1 MKKTFKILLLTISTL
16 SVFLSACTV
25 NLEKN
30 RTVEDAA
37 YEDRYDVIDKG
48 PVRGGAVRL
57 FTTPVDTLNPVTT
70 GNLYVQDFLGLV
82 FEGLYTL
89 DYEQQPLPVLAKGTS
104 VSTDG
109 LTVTVE
115 LKENIKWHDKTP
127 FKAEDVVFT
136 INTLLDAKTDSV
148 YKKNVQ
154 NIAAVTASGNKVIIN
169 MKQPYSFIKN
179 QLTFPIIS
187 SHIFANSKLEDKKS
201 KANLTPVGTG
211 PYCFEAFDEKNG
223 VKLKL
228 NEEWWNAES
237 QPDERQTSANTADT
251 ANNAGSSSS
260 AQKDNSLRLPYLATI
275 EIKVFNNS
283 SSAYSAFQARDVDVL
298 PAQYN
303 EYRKYIGRT
312 DINLKRYTGRNFEFL
327 TLNIKKGPL
336 MDKRLRNALNY
347 MLDKKLLV
355 DNAATGIA
363 VPAEIP
369 LTPNSWVYKLV
380 NLEEKDSVGKAKEL
394 MAQSGYSLDAKKKYV
409 KKGSKKAIALKLI
422 VNDGNALRFNTATEL
437 AAQLGKSGITVQ
449 VVKLPWESYKNA
461 LKSGAYD
468 LALTGYKVS
477 SVPDLSFAYS
487 TAEIQSGLNV
497 AGYSNPAV
505 DGYLQQILTN
515 SNAETQKSLF
525 INLINTVVDE
535 RPYIGLYFIN
545 DSMMYGK
552 NIRGAVN
559 PYVWNK
565 YNDITRWYLP

>member
-1 MKKTFKILLLTISTL
+1 MKKTFRILLLIFLTL
-16 SVFLSACTV
+16 SIFLGACTV

-30 RTVEDAA
+30 RTVEEDV

-48 PVRGGAVRL
+48 PVKGGSVRL

-70 GNLYVQDFLGLV
+70 GNIYVQDFLGLV

-89 DYEQQPLPVLAKGTS
+89 DYDQQPLPMLAKGAA
-104 VSTDG
+104 VSSDG
-109 LTVTVE
+109 LTLTID
-115 LKENIKWHDKTP
+115 LKENVKWHDKAP

-136 INTLLDAKTDSV
+136 VNTLLDSKTNSV
-148 YKKNVQ
+148 YSKNVQ
-154 NIAAVTASGNKVIIN
+154 NIEAVSASGNKVIIK

-179 QLTFPIIS
+179 ELTFPIIPA
-187 SHIFANSKLEDKKS
+187 HIFANEKLEDKKS

-211 PYCFEAFDEKNG
+211 PYCFDSFDEKNG
-223 VKLKL
+223 VRLKL

-237 QPDERQTSANTADT
+237 GMGEGQTAYNTAVSP
-251 ANNAGSSSS
+251 NS
-260 AQKDNSLRLPYLATI
+260 AQKDNAIKPPYISNI

-283 SSAYSAFQARDVDVL
+283 NNAYSAFQARDIDVL

-312 DINLKRYTGRNFEFL
+312 DINLKRYSGRNFEFL

-347 MLDKKLLV
+347 LLDKKQLV

-369 LTPNSWVYKLV
+369 VTPNSWVYKLV
-380 NLEEKDSVGKAKEL
+380 DFEQKDAVGKAKEL
-394 MAQSGYSLDAKKKYV
+394 MTQSGYSLDSKKKYV
-409 KKGSKKAIALKLI
+409 KKGSKKALTLKFI
-422 VNDGNALRFNTATEL
+422 VNDGNALRFNTATEI
-437 AAQLGKSGITVQ
+437 ASQLGKSGITVQ
-449 VVKLPWESYKNA
+449 VVKLSWENYRNA

-477 SVPDLSFAYS
+477 SIPDLSFAYS

-505 DGYLQQILTN
+505 DGYLQQILTQ
-515 SNAETQKSLF
+515 SNTETQKSLF
-525 INLINTVVDE
+525 ISLINTVVDE
-535 RPYIGLYFIN
+535 SPYIGLYFIN

-559 PYVWNK
+559 PYVWYK

>member
-1 MKKTFKILLLTISTL
+1 MKKTFRILLLIFLTL
-16 SVFLSACTV
+16 SVFLGACTV

-30 RTVEDAA
+30 RTVEEDV

-48 PVRGGAVRL
+48 PVKGGSVRL

-70 GNLYVQDFLGLV
+70 GNIYVQDLLSLV

-89 DYEQQPLPVLAKGTS
+89 DYDQQPLPVLAKGAA
-104 VSTDG
+104 VSSDG
-109 LTVTVE
+109 LTLTID

-136 INTLLDAKTDSV
+136 VNTLLDSKTDSV
-148 YKKNVQ
+148 YSKNVQ
-154 NIAAVTASGNKVIIN
+154 NIEAVSASGNKVIIK

-179 QLTFPIIS
+179 ELTFPIIPA
-187 SHIFANSKLEDKKS
+187 HIFANEKLEDKKS

-211 PYCFEAFDEKNG
+211 PYCFDSFDEKSG
-223 VKLKL
+223 VRLKL

-237 QPDERQTSANTADT
+237 GMGGGQTADNT
-251 ANNAGSSSS
+251 VGTNS
-260 AQKDNSLRLPYLATI
+260 AQKDNAVKPPYISNI

-283 SSAYSAFQARDVDVL
+283 NSAYSAFQARDIDVL

-312 DINLKRYTGRNFEFL
+312 DINLKRYSGRNFEFL

-347 MLDKKLLV
+347 LLDKKQLV

-369 LTPNSWVYKLV
+369 VTPNSWVYKLV
-380 NLEEKDSVGKAKEL
+380 DFEQKDAVGKAREL
-394 MAQSGYSLDAKKKYV
+394 MTQSGYSLDSKKKYV
-409 KKGSKKAIALKLI
+409 KKGSKKALTLKLI
-422 VNDGNALRFNTATEL
+422 VNDGNALRFNTATEI
-437 AAQLGKSGITVQ
+437 ASQLGKSGITVQ
-449 VVKLPWESYKNA
+449 VVKLSWENYRNA

-477 SVPDLSFAYS
+477 SIPDLSFAYS

-505 DGYLQQILTN
+505 DGYLQQILTQN
-515 SNAETQKSLF
+515 NTETQKSLF
-525 INLINTVVDE
+525 ISLINTVVDE
-535 RPYIGLYFIN
+535 SPYIGLYFIN

-559 PYVWNK
+559 PYVWYK